1 MRQSDSVRTAMRV
14 SAVSIAVNVMLS
26 LFKFAAGVL
35 AHSGAMVSD
44 AAHSASDVLS
54 TVVVMVGVGLSGR
67 KSDESHP
74 YGHERLECA
83 ASTVLAV
90 LLLATGLGVGAQGV
104 SRLAEGGSGLREPG
118 LPALAAAVISIG
130 VKEWMYWYTR
140 AAARR
145 IHSGALMADA
155 WHHRSDSLS
164 SVGAFAGIA
173 GARLGFPVLDSL
185 AGVIISLFI
194 VKASVDIFRDSM
206 EKLVDKSCDRE
217 LVMKMRRLAEDC
229 AGVERVDDI
238 RTRVFG
244 TRVYV
249 DIEIAVDE
257 NMPLREAHSIADQ
270 VSGSIGEG
278 FGAVKHCMVHV
289 NPAVCGS
296 VTRDLPDQR
305 AL

>member
-14 SAVSIAVNVMLS
+14 SAVSIAVNAVLS
-26 LFKFAAGVL
+26 LFKFAAGIL

-54 TVVVMVGVGLSGR
+54 TVVVMIGVGLSGR
-67 KSDESHP
+67 KSDEGHP

-83 ASTVLAV
+83 ASIVLAM
-90 LLLATGLGVGAQGV
+90 LLLATGLGIGAQGV
-104 SRLAEGGSGLREPG
+104 GRLAGGGRLREPG
-118 LPALAAAVISIG
+118 LPALAAAVVSIG

-145 IHSGALMADA
+145 LRSGALMADA

-173 GARLGFPVLDSL
+173 GARLGFPVLDCL
-185 AGVIISLFI
+185 AGIVISLLI

-217 LVMKMRRLAEDC
+217 LVMKMRRTAESC

-244 TRVYV
+244 NRVYV

-257 NMPLREAHSIADQ
+257 NMPLREAHGIAEE
-270 VSGSIGEG
+270 VSGSIGED

-289 NPAVCGS
+289 NPAMGKAS
-296 VTRDLPDQR
+296 DGNL
-305 AL
+305 